1 MPVTFVIGPFK
12 DVIKISYRLMIV
24 NNKIQIN
31 FTHSLP
37 PATLSLLNVKLATI
51 KTEGSVMRIVITSVF
66 AFLLSMNGFA
76 DSWPKSGEINI
87 VYTNDME
94 GTVNTCGCAIDPG
107 GGAARRINWYK
118 KNILS
123 PLNTVYING
132 GNTLFTST
140 DYMDYEVKYLK
151 YGAQVMADSMNM
163 MNIDAY
169 TPGEKDFKM
178 GVDFFMT
185 ISKKLPVLITNSDS
199 DKFKKEI
206 IINKAGY
213 KIGIL
218 GLISEKSLSKE
229 LVSDLLIKDSIDSLK
244 DAVSTLKKKVD
255 LIILIT
261 YTNDKEFRTII
272 KNSKGIDIILSSGIN
287 EQLTSPV
294 IENNSVTVRMLP
306 SGDSIGNL
314 KYTHKKDAQKVDLEY
329 KDVLSSSEQNLEQIV
344 STFQNKIDF
353 LGKAYD
359 GKNTLDAKVKKY
371 EALRKTSAPR
381 I

>member
-1 MPVTFVIGPFK
+1 MGVP
-12 DVIKISYRLMIV
+12 
-24 NNKIQIN
+24 
-31 FTHSLP
+31 
-37 PATLSLLNVKLATI
+37 
-51 KTEGSVMRIVITSVF
+51 SVF
-66 AFLLSMNGFA
+66 VRT
-76 DSWPKSGEINI
+76 SGCNLRCAWCDTKYAYDKGIFVRIDRLAKVINSSSFFHINI
-87 VYTNDME
+87 T
-94 GTVNTCGCAIDPG
+94 G
-107 GGAARRINWYK
+107 GE
-118 KNILS
+118 
-123 PLNTVYING
+123 PL
-132 GNTLFTST
+132 L
-140 DYMDYEVKYLK
+140 
-151 YGAQVMADSMNM
+151 
-163 MNIDAY
+163 
-169 TPGEKDFKM
+169 
-178 GVDFFMT
+178 
-185 ISKKLPVLITNSDS
+185 
-199 DKFKKEI
+199 FKKEI